1 MSAIDQKLIFVT
13 GKGGV
18 GRTTVASSLGLA
30 FSEAGENTLIVQWSF
45 KDFISPLWN
54 REPCGHKHVEIQKNL
69 SVMNFDPSEAMK
81 EYFVDHLNMKL
92 LYTLVL
98 QNKQVQKLL
107 QSAPGLE
114 ELFFV
119 GRLFWLCELA
129 KEEANL
135 DFDRIIVDAPATGHG
150 AALFGIAKTISAFEI
165 TGPLVDE
172 TRRVSELLSDPTRTA
187 ILTVSLPEEL
197 PVEETLEAL
206 PRYQEEPGHMPV
218 ALIINKSARLNG
230 SSINEPGNP
239 DFLYPA
245 VESQDL
251 KAELRALHSDLRRR
265 FDMEH
270 RLERES
276 TVPVVSVPDFMIE
289 NPTQEPAL
297 IIRQMATTPAFRN
310 LIGQPQEATQGQ
322 R

>member
-187 ILTVSLPEEL
+187 ILTVSLLEEL